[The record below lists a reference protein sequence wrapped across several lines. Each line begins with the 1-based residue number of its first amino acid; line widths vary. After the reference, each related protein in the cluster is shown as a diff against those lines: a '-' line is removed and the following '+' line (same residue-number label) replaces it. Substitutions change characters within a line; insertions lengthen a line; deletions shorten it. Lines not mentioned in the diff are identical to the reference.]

1 MVTAVVIVVFTLVIR
16 CLTPREIGGLGSLKL
31 PLLADFSKKMA
42 RDFGVLVEDEGI
54 ALRYALQ
61 VEVIRRYFNGLT
73 CRGLFIISDKGIVRH
88 ASVNDVEVGRSI
100 DEIYRLVLGFRYTDK
115 HGEGKLVELVVW

>member
-1 MVTAVVIVVFTLVIR
+1 MG
-16 CLTPREIGGLGSLKL
+16 CKYKQSGGS
-31 PLLADFSKKMA
+31 
-42 RDFGVLVEDEGI
+42 
-54 ALRYALQ
+54 
-61 VEVIRRYFNGLT
+61 FNDLI

-115 HGEGKLVELVVW
+115 HGEGKYLNLTAKLVVIHYYSTCKVIWEK